1 MENNFTPQELNQYR
15 VVMQVFG
22 QLYGRKVVCPLS
34 DNLDLNHKENEK
46 KGVNPRFA
54 QPIKKFYTKT
64 VDLTSFELSKNAN
77 GKPVIIINHDPQ
89 LTFPLVTGDKPS
101 ILECDQKAVNEA
113 LIQYEQTG
121 KVSFF
126 TDLEKVNDVITT
138 LNEQNAADLEDFAD
152 KCITQAGALR
162 TLNKSE
168 KAIVDEYYKSFND

>member
-1 MENNFTPQELNQYR
+1 M
-15 VVMQVFG
+15 
-22 QLYGRKVVCPLS
+22 S

-46 KGVNPRFA
+46 KGINPRFA

-89 LTFPLVTGDKPS
+89 LTFPLVSGDKPS

-126 TDLEKVNDVITT
+126 TDLEKVNEVITS

-152 KCITQAGALR
+152 KCIGQAGALR
-162 TLNKSE
+162 TLNKTE
-168 KAIVDEYYKSFND
+168 KAIVDDYYKSLND